1 MEAKMIQFNESK
13 KQFYLHTKKTTYV
26 MGVFGDELLVHFYWG
41 KRLYHDMENPYEKE
55 MGRRDYTPWDY
66 PSFYSSDVFPLEF
79 STYGSADL
87 RRPAFHAIYN
97 DGSSVTKLI
106 YKDYAITQGK
116 ERLAGL
122 PATYCESG
130 DTVQTL
136 VIRLHDELKNV
147 DVFLSYTVFEELD
160 AITRSVQVV
169 NHGER
174 MEIDTLMSAMVDF
187 YGMDDSDII
196 HLDGAWARERMITR
210 TEVVKGNQNVES
222 RCGASSHMHNP
233 FIALCDKDATERSG
247 NVYGFNL
254 VYSGN
259 FTAGLELG
267 SHNCGRTYI
276 GINPFQFKWVL
287 EEGESFQTPEA
298 VLVYSSEGIGGM
310 SRIYHRLYRTR
321 LCRGKYRDKERF
333 VLINNWEATYF
344 DFNENKIVE
353 IAKKASEIGIDTMV
367 LDDGW
372 FSVPNDDTC
381 GLGDWY
387 ENKIKLPNGLEGLS
401 KRIND
406 LGMHFGLWFEPEMV
420 SPGSNLYKEHPDWIL
435 HTASRKPTV
444 GRFQYIL
451 DLSRKD
457 VCDYIIETI
466 CEILRRANIE
476 YVKWDMNRYMT
487 EVGSSLL
494 LPERQCEVMHRYI
507 LGLYY
512 VLETITSR
520 FPNVLFEGCAG
531 GGGRF
536 DGGMLYYMPQIWTS
550 DDSDAV
556 ERMEIQY
563 GTSLVYPYSTMGAH
577 VSACPNHQV
586 GRTTPFVKRCN
597 VAMPGQFGFELDL
610 NKCTDNEIEVAHQAI
625 IQYREL
631 QEVFHK
637 GDCYR
642 LRSPFESNLAA
653 IEFVSDDKQT
663 IILSIESKKA
673 TPNAADEYIRLEGL
687 EETAL
692 YQCGDDI
699 YGGDYLMYKGTH
711 FKNNLEHSS
720 VLRIYKR
727 VL

>member
-1 MEAKMIQFNESK
+1 MIQFDERK
-13 KQFYLHTKKTTYV
+13 KQFYLHTKNTTYA
-26 MGVFGDELLVHFYWG
+26 MGVFQDELLVHLYWG
-41 KRLYHDMENPYEKE
+41 KRLHHGMENPYEKE

-87 RRPAFHAIYN
+87 RRPAFHAIYK
-97 DGSSVTKLI
+97 DGSSIAKLI
-106 YKDYAITQGK
+106 YKDYVITQGK
-116 ERLAGL
+116 EKLTGL
-122 PATYCESG
+122 PATYCEAG
-130 DTVQTL
+130 DSVQTL

-160 AITRSVQVV
+160 AITRSVKVV

-174 MEIDTLMSAMVDF
+174 MEIDTIMSAMVDF
-187 YGMDDSDII
+187 YGMEDSDII

-247 NVYGFNL
+247 NVYGLNL

-310 SRIYHRLYRTR
+310 SRIYHKLYCTR

-344 DFNENKIVE
+344 DFDENKIVE

-372 FSVPNDDTC
+372 FSVRNDDTC

-387 ENKIKLPNGLEGLS
+387 ENKTKLPNGLEGLS

-435 HTASRKPTV
+435 HTPDRKPTV

-457 VCDYIIETI
+457 VCDYIIEFLSG
-466 CEILRRANIE
+466 ILARANLE

-487 EVGSSLL
+487 EVGSAL
-494 LPERQCEVMHRYI
+494 LPAERQCEVMHRYM

-512 VLETITSR
+512 VLETITSS

-536 DGGMLYYMPQIWTS
+536 DAGMLYYMPQIWTS

-563 GTSLVYPYSTMGAH
+563 GTSLVYPYSAMGAH

-610 NKCTDNEIEVAHQAI
+610 NKCTENEIEIAQNAI
-625 IQYREL
+625 TQYREL

-637 GDCYR
+637 GECYR
-642 LRSPFESNLAA
+642 LRSPFEGNLAA
-653 IEFVSDDKQT
+653 IEFVSEDRQT

-673 TPNAADEYIRLEGL
+673 TPNAPDEYIRLEGL
-687 EETAL
+687 DETAL
-692 YQCGDDI
+692 YQCGDGI

-711 FKNNLEHSS
+711 FKNNIEHNS
-720 VLRIYKR
+720 VLQIYKK